1 LCDSGADR
9 PDLKCDTLT
18 TIPAEN
24 AGSKETRVAEK
35 YLSHFQTVIRF
46 MKSMKIITMLL
57 MAAAVFAII
66 AGCTTEGP
74 VTPTATPTATMT
86 TVPTTVITPTT
97 IPVTTTGLTTPPTIT
112 TTGTPTTTAT
122 TTVPTTTTQKPVT
135 IDLTAK
141 GFAFNTSLISVPAG
155 AAVTIR
161 FNNQDAGVTHN
172 FALYDGPAQTTNLFR
187 GELITGVKSVEYRFT
202 APIKPGDYYFRCD
215 PHAVMNGVFR
225 VT

>member
-1 LCDSGADR
+1 A
-9 PDLKCDTLT
+9 P
-18 TIPAEN
+18 I
-24 AGSKETRVAEK
+24 
-35 YLSHFQTVIRF
+35 
-46 MKSMKIITMLL
+46 
-57 MAAAVFAII
+57 
-66 AGCTTEGP
+66 
-74 VTPTATPTATMT
+74 T
-86 TVPTTVITPTT
+86 TVPTTIITP
-97 IPVTTTGLTTPPTIT
+97 
-112 TTGTPTTTAT
+112 TPTTTPITSAI
-122 TTVPTTTTQKPVT
+122 TTVPTVSTTTPATAATATTAPGPVT
-135 IDLTAK
+135 RDLIAK
-141 GFAFNTSLISVPAG
+141 GFAFNASEISVPAG